1 MANAGRGSVQ
11 AFGEYVRAQ
20 RRLAQLTLRELAEMA
35 SVSNPYLSQVERGL
49 HQPSIKVV
57 KALADALNLSVETLL
72 AQAAGLQ
79 DDRAANGDALP
90 DTEAVIRNDPRL
102 TSPQKEALLGVY
114 RSFVAPRPPE
124 EQPA

>member
-1 MANAGRGSVQ
+1 MK

-49 HQPSIKVV
+49 HQPSVKVI
-57 KALADALNLSVETLL
+57 KALADALNVSAETLL
-72 AQAAGLQ
+72 AQAAGLD
-79 DDRAANGDALP
+79 DDRAAANDSAA

-102 TSPQKEALLGVY
+102 TALQKEALLGVY
-114 RSFVAPRPPE
+114 RSFVAERSNGE
-124 EQPA
+124 TNS